1 MKPTC
6 PICNLEMIFKERVK
20 SNKQYRIRRFE
31 CMVCGHQETIF
42 ADGYFDL
49 KISPETAIKAAEK
62 LLRDETD

>member
-1 MKPTC
+1 
-6 PICNLEMIFKERVK
+6 MIFKERVK